1 MNLLDQII
9 GYMAPRSAL
18 RRAQARHVLAYYEAA
33 EASRLRKSRA
43 ARESANVSIERGGRS
58 LREQARYLEQNHDL
72 ARGILNDLVMKT
84 VGPCGI
90 TVEPQPRTV
99 DGEIHDELAVQL
111 LELFKDWSKTPE
123 VTWQHDWPSAQRLL
137 ARSWFRDG
145 EVFSQT
151 IVGTVPLLDHG
162 TVVPFSLE
170 MLEADMV
177 PIDYSRPPRIT
188 QGIEVSTWGRPEG
201 YWVYLQPPGDLL
213 AGSLMQGT
221 NLKRIPAT
229 RMLHCKMV
237 DRIRQL
243 RGASVFATILTRLD
257 DLKDYEESER
267 IAAKVA
273 ASMAAA
279 IKKGLPDDYAAPA
292 TDTASRELKFR
303 PGMIFD
309 DLRPGESIETIDTK
323 RPNANLLTYR
333 QGQLRAA
340 ASGTGTSF
348 SSIAKDYNGTFSSQ
362 RQELV
367 EGYSSY
373 ATLSAEFTNAMVR
386 PVYELFVAAALAAG
400 KIRAPRE
407 VVPESIND
415 AIYIAPQIPWIDPE
429 TEANASVV
437 IEGAGYDSAPAIIRR
452 RGAVPRDVLAQQAAW
467 QRAVKRAGL
476 TFSTQPAPA
485 DPQKA
490 AARKGQ
496 A

>member
-9 GYMAPRSAL
+9 GYVAPRSAL
-18 RRAQARHVLAYYEAA
+18 RRAQARQVLAYYEAA

-43 ARESANVSIERGGRS
+43 ARESANVAIERGGRS

-84 VGPCGI
+84 VGPSGI
-90 TVEPQPRTV
+90 TVEPQPRTA
-99 DGEIHDELAVQL
+99 DGEIHDELAAQL
-111 LELFKDWSKTPE
+111 VELYKDWSETPE

-177 PIDYSRPPRIT
+177 PIDYSRPPRVM
-188 QGIEVSTWGRPEG
+188 QGIEVSTWGRPEW
-201 YWVYLQPPGDLL
+201 YFVYLQPPGDLWS
-213 AGSLMQGT
+213 GVVQGA
-221 NLKRIPAT
+221 NLKRIPAV

-273 ASMAAA
+273 ASMAAV
-279 IKKGLPDDYAAPA
+279 IKKGLPDDYTSPG
-292 TDTASRELKFR
+292 TETGSRELKFR

-309 DLRPGESIETIDTK
+309 DLRPGEDIATIDTK

-340 ASGTGTSF
+340 ASGTGTAF
-348 SSIAKDYNGTFSSQ
+348 SAIAKDYNGTYSAQ

-367 EGYSSY
+367 ESYASY
-373 ATLSAEFTNAMVR
+373 ATLSAEFSSAIVR
-386 PVYELFVAAALAAG
+386 PVYELFVAAAVAAG
-400 KIRAPRE
+400 KLRVPAG

-415 AIYIAPQIPWIDPE
+415 AIYIAPQVPWIDPE
-429 TEANASVV
+429 SEANASVV
-437 IEGAGYDSAPAIIRR
+437 LEGAGYDSAPAIIRR

-467 QRAVKRAGL
+467 KRAVARAGL
-476 TFSTQPAPA
+476 TFTAQSQPA
-485 DPQKA
+485 DPQKT
-490 AARKGQ
+490 AARKGP